1 MWPIAREPEKVVAV
15 ARDDDEVMIDRVL
28 QGFGVGRCARK
39 RVTQAVGTMSK
50 VFESVAQLVRDVMIK
65 EEVHGSPGDIC
76 RPTRTSIS
84 PR

>member
-39 RVTQAVGTMSK
+39 HVTQAAGTMSK
-50 VFESVAQLVRDVMIK
+50 VLSK
-65 EEVHGSPGDIC
+65 
-76 RPTRTSIS
+76 
-84 PR
+84 